1 MCRVTG
7 GCTARCSCSTLCV
20 GLPWTQSL
28 PEERAVTKAGAKGSQ
43 PGLHSVAAMSSVT
56 LQAGSMP
63 SLQRSRTLSSED
75 GSESG
80 QPSGEMVAAPESPR
94 ISTASRAALAG
105 SGQDGRI
112 IEEMLHAL
120 HRAHTV
126 SADRLADT
134 NSLRRE
140 LEEVRA
146 VRACVCK
153 CVCRL
158 TAVPRRVASLTLRR
172 EGSETKTRSAWRTG
186 PKWRKRRRRACVTYP
201 PPHRR
206 RHRSIRWS
214 HMRTNQRLRVRPR
227 WLADPARSALPC
239 GGDAGSLSRRPA
251 ASCAGHHRCHACCAG
266 YRFTSRGIQL
276 AT

>member
-80 QPSGEMVAAPESPR
+80 QPSGEMVAALESPR

-146 VRACVCK
+146 VRVCVCK
-153 CVCRL
+153 CACRL

-186 PKWRKRRRRACVTYP
+186 PKWRKRKRRACVTYP
-201 PPHRR
+201 PTTSPSPPLHTLV
-206 RHRSIRWS
+206 S
-214 HMRTNQRLRVRPR
+214 H
-227 WLADPARSALPC
+227 AD
-239 GGDAGSLSRRPA
+239 
-251 ASCAGHHRCHACCAG
+251 
-266 YRFTSRGIQL
+266 Q
-276 AT
+276 